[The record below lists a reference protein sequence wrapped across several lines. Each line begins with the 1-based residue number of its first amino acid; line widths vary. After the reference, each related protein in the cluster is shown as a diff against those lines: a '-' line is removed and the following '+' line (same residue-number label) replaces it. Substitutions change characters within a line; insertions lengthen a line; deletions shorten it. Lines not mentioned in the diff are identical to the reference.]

1 MENLNIT
8 IVGLGLIGG
17 TYALALR
24 NLNPKNI
31 WAVDI
36 DETALKKAEKI
47 EMIDKGYLDA
57 STPLQKSDLVIIC
70 LYPNAIK
77 NFIQKNSGNFKN
89 GAVITDVAGVKN
101 HLIEEIN
108 EFLPHDVD
116 FVFGHPMAGREKK
129 GLEFAD
135 ANIFKGANYII
146 TPNSRNK
153 KENIKL
159 VEDIARGIGFKNI
172 SLISPEK
179 HDDVISFT
187 SQLTHAIAVALVNS
201 DDNVDETNRF
211 IGDSYR
217 DLTRIAK
224 INSELWSEL
233 FMVNRK
239 NLIDKI
245 EKFEAKID
253 LIKKALEE
261 EDYKTLVSE
270 FNKSSKRREKIN

>member
-1 MENLNIT
+1 LENLSIT
-8 IVGLGLIGG
+8 IIGLGLIGG
-17 TYALALR
+17 SYALALR
-24 NLNPKNI
+24 KLNPKNI

-36 DETALKKAEKI
+36 DETALNKAEKI
-47 EMIDKGYLDA
+47 GMIDKGYLDA

-77 NFIQKNSGNFKN
+77 NFIQANSENFKK
-89 GAVITDVAGVKN
+89 GAIITDVAGVKN
-101 HLIEEIN
+101 HLIEEVN
-108 EFLPHDVD
+108 GLLPVDVD
-116 FVFGHPMAGREKK
+116 FVFGHPMAGKEKK
-129 GLEFAD
+129 GLEFSSAD
-135 ANIFKGANYII
+135 IFKGANYII
-146 TPNSRNK
+146 TPNPRNK
-153 KENIKL
+153 EENIKL
-159 VEDIARGIGFKNI
+159 IEETAQGMGFKNV

-187 SQLTHAIAVALVNS
+187 SQLTHVIAVALVNS
-201 DDNVDETNRF
+201 DHNVEETNKF

-233 FMVNRK
+233 FMTNKK

-253 LIKKALEE
+253 DIKKFILENDYDALIA
-261 EDYKTLVSE
+261 E
-270 FNKSSKRREKIN
+270 FNESSSRREKID

>member
-1 MENLNIT
+1 MENLSIT

-17 TYALALR
+17 SYALALR
-24 NLNPKNI
+24 KLNPKNI

-36 DETALKKAEKI
+36 DEIALNKAEKI
-47 EMIDKGYLDA
+47 GMIDKGYLDA

-77 NFIQKNSGNFKN
+77 NFIQVNSENFKK
-89 GAVITDVAGVKN
+89 GAIITDVAGVKN
-101 HLIEEIN
+101 HLIEEVN
-108 EFLPHDVD
+108 GLLPVDVD
-116 FVFGHPMAGREKK
+116 FVFGHPMAGKEKK
-129 GLEFAD
+129 GLEFSSAD
-135 ANIFKGANYII
+135 IFKGANYII
-146 TPNSRNK
+146 TPNPRNK
-153 KENIKL
+153 EENIKL
-159 VEDIARGIGFKNI
+159 IEEAARGMGFKNV

-187 SQLTHAIAVALVNS
+187 SQLTHVIAVALVNS
-201 DDNVDETNRF
+201 DHNVEETNKF

-233 FMVNRK
+233 FMTNKK

-253 LIKKALEE
+253 DIKKFILENDYDALIA
-261 EDYKTLVSE
+261 E
-270 FNKSSKRREKIN
+270 FNESSSRREKID

>member
-1 MENLNIT
+1 LENLNIT

-17 TYALALR
+17 TYALALK

-36 DETALKKAEKI
+36 DEAALKKAEKI
-47 EMIDKGYLDA
+47 GMIDKGYLDA
-57 STPLQKSDLVIIC
+57 STPLQKSDLVIVC
-70 LYPNAIK
+70 LYPNTIK
-77 NFIQKNSGNFKN
+77 SFIQKNSGNFKS
-89 GAVITDVAGVKN
+89 GAVLTDVAGVKN
-101 HLIEEIN
+101 HLIDEVN
-108 EFLPHDVD
+108 KLLPHDVD

-153 KENIKL
+153 EENIKL
-159 VEDIARGIGFKNI
+159 IKDIARGIGFKNI

-201 DDNVDETNRF
+201 DDNVSETNRF

-224 INSELWSEL
+224 INSERWSEL
-233 FMVNRK
+233 FMVKRK

-261 EDYKTLVSE
+261 EDYKTLLSE
-270 FNKSSKRREKIN
+270 FNESSKRREKIN